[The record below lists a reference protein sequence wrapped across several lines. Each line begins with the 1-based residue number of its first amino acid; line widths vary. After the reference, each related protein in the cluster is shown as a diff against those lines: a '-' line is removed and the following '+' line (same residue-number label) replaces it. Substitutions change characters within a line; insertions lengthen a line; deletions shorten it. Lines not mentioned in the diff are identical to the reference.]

1 MEGKITMKYIK
12 ALGYIAAADIL
23 SLFISLTLASSSS
36 SIIRLISAVGT
47 TGILI
52 CLLASF
58 AIRTAKEDLR
68 QERITGT
75 RTRLFVPVSV
85 GAVTS
90 LPALAS
96 WILLYISRS
105 TGSFD
110 FYKWHKLLNAYFL
123 QIYNFINSDASVSA
137 LSGGQLMAM
146 LGLVFVPFAAFNAAY
161 FLIYKGI
168 ISFTDK

>member
-1 MEGKITMKYIK
+1 MKYLK
-12 ALGYIAAADIL
+12 ALGYITAADIL

-36 SIIRLISAVGT
+36 SIFRLISAVCT

-58 AIRTAKEDLR
+58 AIKTAKEDMRL
-68 QERITGT
+68 ERITGT
-75 RTRLFVPVSV
+75 KTRLFVPVSV

-96 WILLYISRS
+96 WILLYISHS

-123 QIYNFINSDASVSA
+123 QIYNFINSDASAAA
-137 LSGGQLMAM
+137 LSGAQVMAM
-146 LGLVFVPFAAFNAAY
+146 LGLVLVPFVSFNAAY
-161 FLIYKGI
+161 FLVYKGI
-168 ISFTDK
+168 ISFTEK